1 MAGAVV
7 VDAVDAAAPGDAAD
21 VIACVAGAAAVAVF
35 AASRAGFL
43 ALPCRTGAVDEALAH
58 DGHSFH
64 SVQESHAASLAGCQ
78 ALLWCADAVDE
89 ALALD
94 GHSSHSVEDAPV
106 EAGCPALPSLHECN
120 PDHEFHLL
128 DLSQAIA

>member
-7 VDAVDAAAPGDAAD
+7 VDAAADAPGDAAD
-21 VIACVAGAAAVAVF
+21 VLAPVAGAAAVAVL

-64 SVQESHAASLAGCQ
+64 SVQESHSASLAGCQ
-78 ALLWCADAVDE
+78 ALLWCTGAVDE
-89 ALALD
+89 ALPVD
-94 GHSSHSVEDAPV
+94 RHSTHSVQDAPL

-128 DLSQAIA
+128 DLSHAIA

>member
-7 VDAVDAAAPGDAAD
+7 VDAAADAPGDAVD
-21 VIACVAGAAAVAVF
+21 VLAPVAGAAAVAVV
-35 AASRAGFL
+35 AASRAGCL
-43 ALPCRTGAVDEALAH
+43 ALPCRTGAVDEALAD

-64 SVQESHAASLAGCQ
+64 SVKEFQSVSLAGCQ

-120 PDHEFHLL
+120 PDHEFHVL